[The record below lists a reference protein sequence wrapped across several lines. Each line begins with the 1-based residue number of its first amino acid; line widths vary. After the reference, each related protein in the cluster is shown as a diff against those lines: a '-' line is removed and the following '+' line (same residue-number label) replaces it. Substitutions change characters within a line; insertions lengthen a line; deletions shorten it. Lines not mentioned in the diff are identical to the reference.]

1 MTEQTQLILG
11 MFVPIYAIGG
21 WALKIL
27 WDMNTRL
34 GDIKADVN
42 NKFGDIKT
50 ELADIKAEIRSIHKR
65 LDSLETGVVTRG
77 HP

>member
-34 GDIKADVN
+34 GDIKA
-42 NKFGDIKT
+42 
-50 ELADIKAEIRSIHKR
+50 ELASIAAEIRSINKR
-65 LDSLETGVVTRG
+65 LDSLETGITARR
-77 HP
+77 